1 MSHIERLEAVGIHL
15 ASLSEEQRQVLA
27 GLSAAEIDVLV
38 DVKQR
43 LDDADGDVEGHQF
56 GESGGAYW

>member
-1 MSHIERLEAVGIHL
+1 MSHIERLEAAGIHL
-15 ASLSEEQRQVLA
+15 AALSEEQRRVLA
-27 GLSAAEIDVLV
+27 GLSAEELDVLV
-38 DVKQR
+38 DVKRR